1 MNNVNDDKDIKE
13 KISYIKYYIHNYGSK
28 NSYDEITNIID
39 KISFIKKEVK
49 LGYLE
54 KIKSHLPNIIYNS
67 LSKFKYNLIK
77 SNKEKQYKKKMELF
91 DQKKFPI
98 LSLYDLNLRVSKLLS
113 HFNYNESI
121 DISEISSNIF
131 LLKKRN

>member
-1 MNNVNDDKDIKE
+1 
-13 KISYIKYYIHNYGSK
+13 
-28 NSYDEITNIID
+28 
-39 KISFIKKEVK
+39 
-49 LGYLE
+49 
-54 KIKSHLPNIIYNS
+54 
-67 LSKFKYNLIK
+67 
-77 SNKEKQYKKKMELF
+77 MELL